1 MGTQMV
7 LARRRHGVSRHN
19 GHDGR
24 DLNAR
29 LQSLRGDLGALQE
42 DVRLLVTDM
51 GAVASGQVQGAVR
64 QTAKRVET
72 WGNEQM
78 PSMRKVVRSNPFAAC
93 AVAISAGALLG
104 AMLFR
109 R

>member
-1 MGTQMV
+1 MV
-7 LARRRHGVSRHN
+7 LARRRNGVRRHN
-19 GHDGR
+19 GHEGG

-29 LQSLRGDLGALQE
+29 LKSLRGDLGALQE
-42 DVRLLVTDM
+42 DVRLLVNDIGT
-51 GAVASGQVQGAVR
+51 VASDQVQGAVR